1 MRIQII
7 FPKGDLDLFLVNLIC
22 ELNFSRGGPKPS
34 LPHPPPPL
42 DPCVTLISSF
52 TVIHCYI
59 NCTIFVQ
66 FSILSGSGN
75 PIFNWYKVSVEMSP
89 WPASQNSSC
98 WRMWQLST
106 VTQASWT
113 WRWARANTGMTCH
126 QTRRSGSWR
135 SARTRP
141 PAASGS
147 GSVGCR

>member
-22 ELNFSRGGPKPS
+22 ELNFSRGGQNP
-34 LPHPPPPL
+34 LFPHPPSPL
-42 DPCVTLISSF
+42 DLCMTLISSF

-59 NCTIFVQ
+59 NCTMFMQ

-89 WPASQNSSC
+89 WPPSQNSSC

-113 WRWARANTGMTCH
+113 WRWARANTGMTFRR
-126 QTRRSGSWR
+126 TRRSGSWR